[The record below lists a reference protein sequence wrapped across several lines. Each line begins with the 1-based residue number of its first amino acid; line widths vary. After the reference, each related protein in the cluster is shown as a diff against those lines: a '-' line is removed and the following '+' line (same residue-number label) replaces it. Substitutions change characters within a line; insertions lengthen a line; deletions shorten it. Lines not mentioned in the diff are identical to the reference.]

1 MTSNHGPIKQ
11 DQSQV
16 MQEGSLLM
24 ESVFAREES
33 SNNARVGGVP
43 PFVGKAQATGGRR
56 SNMSYNKDL
65 RGDGLGRNSSIMR
78 QASISNQPDQMLE
91 QTEKQM
97 KEVMAR
103 EILME
108 NDDGDAS

>member
-1 MTSNHGPIKQ
+1 MTSNHGPKQ

-33 SNNARVGGVP
+33 SNNARVP

-78 QASISNQPDQMLE
+78 QASISN
-91 QTEKQM
+91 
-97 KEVMAR
+97 
-103 EILME
+103 
-108 NDDGDAS
+108 